1 MKVQVK
7 QLQGNWNKGYAL
19 DKHMVSST
27 FTGYNEAGHPQ
38 FDNQRT
44 EVGEA
49 VYRLK
54 YKSDW
59 DQSGLLAAA
68 VVKHICPLFPSIGLV
83 VPMPA
88 SQARAKQPVN
98 EVADAIAKSIG
109 VTSFDNLITKA
120 PSTTGQKLKDLHTRA
135 EKDAEL
141 AGKFSIVDAISGD
154 GKWNVLLV
162 DDLFDS
168 GASMTAATAALKTYN
183 KISGVY
189 VVALT
194 WK

>member
-1 MKVQVK
+1 MKVQLK
-7 QLQGNWNKGYAL
+7 QLQGNWDNGYAL

-27 FTGYNEAGHPQ
+27 FIGYNEAGHPQ

-44 EVGEA
+44 EAGEA

-54 YKSDW
+54 YKDDW
-59 DQSGLLAAA
+59 DKSGLLAAA
-68 VVKHICPLFPSIGLV
+68 VVEHICPLLPTIGLV

-88 SQARAKQPVN
+88 SQARTKQPVN

-109 VTSFDNLITKA
+109 VTSFDSLIAKA
-120 PSTTGQKLKDLHTRA
+120 PSATGQKLKDLQTRA

-183 KISGVY
+183 KINGVY

>member
-1 MKVQVK
+1 MKVQLK
-7 QLQGNWNKGYAL
+7 QLQGNWDNGYAL

-27 FTGYNEAGHPQ
+27 FLGYNEVGHPQ

-54 YKSDW
+54 YKNDW
-59 DQSGLLAAA
+59 DKSGLLATA
-68 VVKHICPLFPSIGLV
+68 VVDHICPLLPAIGLV

-88 SQARAKQPVN
+88 SQARARQPVN
-98 EVADAIAKSIG
+98 DVAEAIAKSLE
-109 VTSFDNLITKA
+109 VTSFDNILAKA
-120 PSTTGQKLKDLHTRA
+120 PSTTGRKLKDLHTRA

-141 AGKFSIVDAISGD
+141 AGKFSIVDGISGE

-183 KISGVY
+183 KINGVY